1 MSLPVPKGASYRDE
15 NDKRLQEARNG
26 IVQTNFVIDQAS
38 SWTSDTRLTPEIIV
52 EAQRLAIN
60 QIYRCAG
67 HFRDGEVRLQR
78 VDHRPPPHTEVPD
91 LVEALCG
98 YVRDNWAKTPI
109 HLAAYAVWRTNW
121 IHPFFGGNGR
131 TARAISYLILC
142 ARLEFVLPGSP
153 TIPDLVVKSRGP
165 YMLALQAADRAWAQG
180 QLDLS
185 AMEDLM
191 SSLLADQLL
200 TLHEQA
206 TGKP

>member
-26 IVQTNFVIDQAS
+26 IIQTNFVIDQAS
-38 SWTSDTRLTPEIIV
+38 SWTSGTRLIPEIII

-67 HFRDGEVRLQR
+67 NFRDGEVRLR
-78 VDHRPPPHTEVPD
+78 GVDHRPPPHTEVPD
-91 LVEALCG
+91 LVETLCD
-98 YVRDNWAKTPI
+98 YVSDNWEKTPI
-109 HLAAYAVWRTNW
+109 HLAAYSVWRINW

-153 TIPDLVVKSRGP
+153 TIPDLVVENRGP
-165 YMLALQAADRAWAQG
+165 YIQALRKADQGWARG
-180 QLDLS
+180 DLDLA
-185 AMEDLM
+185 AMEELM
-191 SSLLADQLL
+191 SSLLAAQLV
-200 TLHEQA
+200 TLHQQA
-206 TGKP
+206 TGQP